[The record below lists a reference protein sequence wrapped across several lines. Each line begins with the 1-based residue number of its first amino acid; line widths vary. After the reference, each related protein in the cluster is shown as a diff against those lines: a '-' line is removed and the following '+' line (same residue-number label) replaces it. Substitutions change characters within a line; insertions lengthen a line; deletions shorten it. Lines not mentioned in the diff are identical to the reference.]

1 MSTVADGKES
11 TLGEAMVVLGGVELD
26 RGFMGDR
33 VQSGRECLGGRDK
46 DIPASREMF
55 LVSVGALRD

>member
-1 MSTVADGKES
+1 
-11 TLGEAMVVLGGVELD
+11 MVVLGGVELD

-46 DIPASREMF
+46 DIPASREDCWDVPSLCRGTQG
-55 LVSVGALRD
+55 LVGE